1 MPYLVQYFIHA
12 GTTLMILY
20 IFYWVVLRKLT
31 FYGLNRWYLL
41 LYSIL
46 AFLFPLINIEPAL
59 QKASLSDNEL
69 VRWVTLVTPS
79 LGSKSDERI
88 SVDYWQIISLI
99 FLAGIVVLVLR
110 LILQLINL
118 RKVLQSGKVVESNG
132 VKLYQVDKKVIPF
145 SFGKAI
151 VLNPV
156 QHSQQELEDIIRHEF
171 IHVKQNHSIDIIFS
185 ELLCILNWYNPFAWL
200 IRKAIRQN
208 LEFIADHKVIESG
221 VDKKQYQYLLLKV
234 IGAAEFSVAT
244 NFNFT
249 SLKNRI
255 VMMNKVRSAKMHLV
269 KLLFI
274 LPIVAA
280 SLIAFRNHKKSN
292 VPVQS
297 DKPYF
302 ESLVLDTHPS
312 KKVTVYERVQQVPNE
327 KGYIVTVADNHGEC
341 VVIVKN
347 KDKKIVKAV
356 ELVEWDKDPSF
367 EKQYGKLLP
376 PPPPPMPEELE
387 TPFPEVEPLAIPDLP
402 EHVDEVEVINKTITI
417 KLKDGKTETYQLD
430 KVDQKKAFEK
440 KYGKIETK
448 VGHQLMI
455 KDIHAEPL
463 IILDG
468 KELPAGADINVSV
481 HPEIIDNITIIKDKT
496 ATDVYG
502 ERGKN
507 GVVKIETKGKD
518 VGHGKHGEVTVKLR
532 DQDDFNGLYII
543 DGKEYNKAGFE
554 SLKLVPAD
562 IESVEVF
569 KDARAIE
576 LYGEKGKKG
585 VIIIKKKK
593 KQGTRQPDAV

>member
-1 MPYLVQYFIHA
+1 M
-12 GTTLMILY
+12 
-20 IFYWVVLRKLT
+20 
-31 FYGLNRWYLL
+31 
-41 LYSIL
+41 
-46 AFLFPLINIEPAL
+46 
-59 QKASLSDNEL
+59 
-69 VRWVTLVTPS
+69 
-79 LGSKSDERI
+79 
-88 SVDYWQIISLI
+88 
-99 FLAGIVVLVLR
+99 
-110 LILQLINL
+110 
-118 RKVLQSGKVVESNG
+118 
-132 VKLYQVDKKVIPF
+132 
-145 SFGKAI
+145 
-151 VLNPV
+151 
-156 QHSQQELEDIIRHEF
+156 
-171 IHVKQNHSIDIIFS
+171 
-185 ELLCILNWYNPFAWL
+185 
-200 IRKAIRQN
+200 
-208 LEFIADHKVIESG
+208 
-221 VDKKQYQYLLLKV
+221 
-234 IGAAEFSVAT
+234 
-244 NFNFT
+244 
-249 SLKNRI
+249 
-255 VMMNKVRSAKMHLV
+255 
-269 KLLFI
+269 
-274 LPIVAA
+274 
-280 SLIAFRNHKKSN
+280 
-292 VPVQS
+292 
-297 DKPYF
+297 
-302 ESLVLDTHPS
+302 
-312 KKVTVYERVQQVPNE
+312 QQVPNE